1 MHWIYAHLV
10 GDYLLQIDWMA
21 KGKKQSSW
29 ICAVHVVTYLSP
41 FLFCGFPVWKLV
53 AIGLQHFLQDRT
65 NIVVWSMQSTGRS
78 AFASPPMAPWSI
90 ILTDNI
96 WHVLFIAFVSSL

>member
-1 MHWIYAHLV
+1 VHWIYAHLV

-29 ICAVHVVTYLSP
+29 ICAVHILTYLSP
-41 FLFCGFPVWKLV
+41 FLLCGFPAWKLV

-65 NIVVWSMQSTGRS
+65 NIVVWSMKSTGRS
-78 AFASPPMAPWSI
+78 GFASPPMAPWSI